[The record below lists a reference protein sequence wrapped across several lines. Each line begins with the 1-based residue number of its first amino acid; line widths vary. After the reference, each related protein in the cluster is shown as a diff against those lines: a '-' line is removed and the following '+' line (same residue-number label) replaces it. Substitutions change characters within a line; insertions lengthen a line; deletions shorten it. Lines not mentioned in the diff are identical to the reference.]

1 MVVILGC
8 SRAPAFRFATECT
21 RLTSF
26 DRLVRCLDDLGGV
39 TKEIL
44 IDRDAAFCSGQT
56 RDGAAILAPEWVDVC
71 SLLSQELD

>member
-8 SRAPAFRFATECT
+8 SRAPAFRLATECT

-44 IDRDAAFCSGQT
+44 TDRDAAFCIGQT